1 VRITRGGLQRV
12 SRKEKEKEEKRLR
25 LSRDNLTTVQKSAEG
40 IVSPHVL
47 LTQDSSGGRRPEHE
61 VKGMNPDFRWRMKRM
76 PTRKGANPLTCA
88 EGRERNSRLAAI
100 GASNS
105 TANQEHSN
113 PREHQFMEE
122 VLTKENM
129 TKAMRRV
136 EENQGAAG
144 VDDMTVGELKIYLKQ
159 EWPRIRSELLEGRY
173 KPKPVRRVM
182 IPKAGGGERA
192 LGIPTVVDRLIQQ
205 AVHQVI
211 SPIFEKDFSES
222 SYGYRPKRS
231 AQQAVEGARRYVSEG
246 RRWVVDIDLEK
257 FFDRVNHDILMARVA
272 RKVKD
277 KRILLLIRR
286 YLQAGIMEDGLTKA
300 STEGTPQGGPLSP
313 LLSNILLDDLDKELE
328 SRNHKFCRYADDC
341 NIYVHTQRAGER
353 VKESITLFLAKKL
366 KLKVNEAKSAVD
378 RPWKRKFLG
387 YTITMDK
394 EPRLRASIQSIA
406 KLKDKLRA
414 IFRRGRGRN
423 IGRLIKEELNPVIR
437 GWGNYFS
444 LSRVKKIPEE
454 LDFWIRRKLRCMIW
468 RQMKRAGTRGKRMI
482 KHGLK
487 EIRAWVS
494 ATNGRGPWWNAGA
507 SHMNQAYP
515 RSYFNQ
521 LGLVNLTTKL
531 ANS

>member
-1 VRITRGGLQRV
+1 MEQKMPIIEDENPSTSPGG
-12 SRKEKEKEEKRLR
+12 K
-25 LSRDNLTTVQKSAEG
+25 
-40 IVSPHVL
+40 
-47 LTQDSSGGRRPEHE
+47 
-61 VKGMNPDFRWRMKRM
+61 
-76 PTRKGANPLTCA
+76 
-88 EGRERNSRLAAI
+88 ERNSRLPEA
-100 GASNS
+100 GASKF
-105 TANQEHSN
+105 TASQEHSR
-113 PREHQFMEE
+113 PREHQLMEE

-129 TKAMRRV
+129 SRAMKRV
-136 EENQGAAG
+136 EQNQGAAG
-144 VDDMTVGELKIYLKQ
+144 IDDMTVGELKGYLNK
-159 EWPRIRSELLEGRY
+159 EWQRIKGELLEGRY
-173 KPKPVRRVM
+173 KPKAVRRVM
-182 IPKAGGGERA
+182 IPKVSGGERA

-211 SPIFEKDFSES
+211 SPIFECGFSES

-231 AQQAVEGARRYVSEG
+231 AQQAVEAARRYVVEG

-286 YLQAGIMEDGLTKA
+286 YLQAGIMEDGLTIA

-328 SRNHKFCRYADDC
+328 SREHKFCRYADDC

-353 VKESITLFLAKKL
+353 VKESVALFLANKL

-387 YTITMDK
+387 YTMTMRDK
-394 EPRLRASIQSIA
+394 EPRLRASIQSIR
-406 KLKDKLRA
+406 KLKDSLRA

-423 IGRLIKEELNPVIR
+423 MERLIKEDLNPIIR

-444 LSRVKKIPEE
+444 LTKVKKIPEE
-454 LDFWIRRKLRCMIW
+454 LDYWIRRKLRCILW
-468 RQMKRAGTRGKRMI
+468 RQMKRAGTRGKRLR
-482 KHGLK
+482 KLGLD
-487 EIRAWVS
+487 EARAWAS

-515 RSYFNQ
+515 ITYFNK
-521 LGLVNLTTKL
+521 LGLVNLMTKL
-531 ANS
+531 GSS

>member
-1 VRITRGGLQRV
+1 MPIKEDENTSTSAGGKGRNP
-12 SRKEKEKEEKRLR
+12 RL
-25 LSRDNLTTVQKSAEG
+25 
-40 IVSPHVL
+40 
-47 LTQDSSGGRRPEHE
+47 
-61 VKGMNPDFRWRMKRM
+61 PD
-76 PTRKGANPLTCA
+76 
-88 EGRERNSRLAAI
+88 E
-100 GASNS
+100 GASKS
-105 TANQEHSN
+105 TAGQDNSE
-113 PREHQFMEE
+113 PREHQLMEE

-129 TKAMRRV
+129 TKAMKRV
-136 EENQGAAG
+136 EANKGAAG
-144 VDDMTVGELKIYLKQ
+144 IDDMTVGELKGYLKQ
-159 EWPRIRSELLEGRY
+159 EWPRIRGELLEGRY

-231 AQQAVEGARRYVSEG
+231 AQQAVEAARRYVAEG

-277 KRILLLIRR
+277 KRILLLTRR
-286 YLQAGIMEDGLTKA
+286 YLQTGIMEDGLTKA

-328 SRNHKFCRYADDC
+328 SRQHKFCRYADDS

-353 VKESITLFLAKKL
+353 VKESVTLFLSNRL

-387 YTITMDK
+387 YTMTMDK
-394 EPRLRASIQSIA
+394 EPRLRASVQSIM
-406 KLKDKLRA
+406 KLKDALRI

-423 IGRLIKEELNPVIR
+423 IGRLIMEELNPVIR

-444 LSRVKKIPEE
+444 LTRVKKIPEG
-454 LDFWIRRKLRCMIW
+454 LDFWIRRKLRCILW
-468 RQMKRAGTRGKRMI
+468 RQMKRAKTRAKRMM
-482 KHGLK
+482 KRGLK
-487 EIRAWVS
+487 ENRAWAS

-515 RSYFNQ
+515 ITYFNK
-521 LGLVNLTTKL
+521 LGLVALQTKL
-531 ANS
+531 TNS

>member
-1 VRITRGGLQRV
+1 MPIIEDENSSTSAGGKGRNP
-12 SRKEKEKEEKRLR
+12 RL
-25 LSRDNLTTVQKSAEG
+25 
-40 IVSPHVL
+40 
-47 LTQDSSGGRRPEHE
+47 
-61 VKGMNPDFRWRMKRM
+61 PD
-76 PTRKGANPLTCA
+76 
-88 EGRERNSRLAAI
+88 E
-100 GASNS
+100 GASKT
-105 TANQEHSN
+105 TASQRHLS
-113 PREHQFMEE
+113 PREQQLMEE

-129 TKAMRRV
+129 TKAMKRV
-136 EENQGAAG
+136 EANKGAAG
-144 VDDMTVGELKIYLKQ
+144 VDDMTVSELKSYLKQ
-159 EWPRIRSELLEGRY
+159 EWPRIRGELLEGRY

-231 AQQAVEGARRYVSEG
+231 AQQAVEAARKYVNEG
-246 RRWVVDIDLEK
+246 RRWVVDVDLEK

-277 KRILLLIRR
+277 KRILSLIRR

-328 SRNHKFCRYADDC
+328 GRQHKFCRYADDC

-353 VKESITLFLAKKL
+353 VKESVTLFLGDRL

-387 YTITMDK
+387 YTMTMDK
-394 EPRLRASIQSIA
+394 EPGLRASIQSIG
-406 KLKDKLRA
+406 KLKDTLRA

-423 IGRLIKEELNPVIR
+423 IGRLITEELNPVIR

-444 LSRVKKIPEE
+444 LTRVKKIPEE
-454 LDFWIRRKLRCMIW
+454 LDFWIRRKLRCILW
-468 RQMKRAGTRGKRMI
+468 RQMKRAKTRAKRMM
-482 KHGLK
+482 KRGLK
-487 EIRAWVS
+487 ESRAWAS

-515 RSYFNQ
+515 TTYFNK
-521 LGLVNLTTKL
+521 LGLVTLMTKL
-531 ANS
+531 GNS

>member
-1 VRITRGGLQRV
+1 
-12 SRKEKEKEEKRLR
+12 
-25 LSRDNLTTVQKSAEG
+25 
-40 IVSPHVL
+40 
-47 LTQDSSGGRRPEHE
+47 
-61 VKGMNPDFRWRMKRM
+61 M
-76 PTRKGANPLTCA
+76 PTIEDENTSTNAGGKGRNP
-88 EGRERNSRLAAI
+88 RLPVAT
-100 GASNS
+100 GASKS
-105 TANQEHSN
+105 TASQNSSN
-113 PREHQFMEE
+113 PREHQLMEE
-122 VLTKENM
+122 VLNKENM
-129 TKAMRRV
+129 SAAMKRV
-136 EENQGAAG
+136 EANKGAAG
-144 VDDMTVGELKIYLKQ
+144 IDDMSVDELNGYLKQ
-159 EWPRIRSELLEGRY
+159 EWPRIRGELLEGRY

-182 IPKAGGGERA
+182 IPKTGGGERA

-211 SPIFEKDFSES
+211 SPIFEKGFSES

-231 AQQAVEGARRYVSEG
+231 AQQAVEAARKYVSEG

-328 SRNHKFCRYADDC
+328 SREHKFCRYADDS
-341 NIYVHTQRAGER
+341 NIYVHTHRAGER
-353 VKESITLFLAKKL
+353 VKESVTLFLRDRL

-387 YTITMDK
+387 YTMTWDK
-394 EPRLRASIQSIA
+394 EP
-406 KLKDKLRA
+406 KLKASKQAIGKFKDTLRV

-423 IGRLIKEELNPVIR
+423 IGRLIAEELNPVIR

-444 LSRVKKIPEE
+444 LTRVKKIPEE
-454 LDFWIRRKLRCMIW
+454 LDIWIRRKLRCIIW
-468 RQMKRAGTRGKRMI
+468 RQMKRAKTRGKRMI
-482 KHGLK
+482 QQGLDK
-487 EIRAWVS
+487 QQAWES

-507 SHMNQAYP
+507 LHMKYAYP
-515 RSYFNQ
+515 ITYFNK
-521 LGLVNLTTKL
+521 LGLVILMTKL
-531 ANS
+531 GNS

>member
-1 VRITRGGLQRV
+1 MPITEDENFSTSPGDKQR
-12 SRKEKEKEEKRLR
+12 
-25 LSRDNLTTVQKSAEG
+25 NC
-40 IVSPHVL
+40 PW
-47 LTQDSSGGRRPEHE
+47 PE
-61 VKGMNPDFRWRMKRM
+61 
-76 PTRKGANPLTCA
+76 A
-88 EGRERNSRLAAI
+88 
-100 GASNS
+100 GASKS
-105 TANQEHSN
+105 TASQEHLS
-113 PREHQFMEE
+113 PREQQLMEE

-129 TKAMRRV
+129 TKAMKRV
-136 EENQGAAG
+136 EQNQGAAG
-144 VDDMTVGELKIYLKQ
+144 MDNMTVGELKGYLKQ
-159 EWPRIRSELLEGRY
+159 EWPRIRGQLLEGRY
-173 KPKPVRRVM
+173 QPKPVRRVM

-231 AQQAVEGARRYVSEG
+231 AQQAVQAARKYVSEG

-286 YLQAGIMEDGLTKA
+286 YLQAGIMEDGLTRA

-328 SRNHKFCRYADDC
+328 SREHKFCRYADDC

-353 VKESITLFLAKKL
+353 VKESVTLFLSNRL
-366 KLKVNEAKSAVD
+366 KLKVNEAKGAVD

-387 YTITMDK
+387 YTMTVDK
-394 EPRLRASIQSIA
+394 EPKLRASIQSIG
-406 KLKDKLRA
+406 KLRDTLRA

-423 IGRLIKEELNPVIR
+423 IGRLITEELNPVIR

-444 LSRVKKIPEE
+444 LTRVKKIPEE
-454 LDFWIRRKLRCMIW
+454 LDYWIRRKLRCIIW
-468 RQMKRAGTRGKRMI
+468 RQMKRAGTRGKRLT
-482 KHGLK
+482 KLGLD
-487 EIRAWVS
+487 EARAWAS

-515 RSYFNQ
+515 ITYFNK
-521 LGLVNLTTKL
+521 LGLVNLMTKL
-531 ANS
+531 GNS

>member
-1 VRITRGGLQRV
+1 MPIIGDENTSTGAGGKGRNP
-12 SRKEKEKEEKRLR
+12 RLP
-25 LSRDNLTTVQKSAEG
+25 VA
-40 IVSPHVL
+40 V
-47 LTQDSSGGRRPEHE
+47 
-61 VKGMNPDFRWRMKRM
+61 
-76 PTRKGANPLTCA
+76 
-88 EGRERNSRLAAI
+88 
-100 GASNS
+100 GASKS
-105 TANQEHSN
+105 TASQNNLS
-113 PREHQFMEE
+113 PREEQLMEE
-122 VLTKENM
+122 VLTKGNM
-129 TKAMRRV
+129 TMAMKRVKA
-136 EENQGAAG
+136 NKGAAG
-144 VDDMTVGELKIYLKQ
+144 IDDMTVDELDDYISR
-159 EWPRIRSELLEGRY
+159 EWPRIRGELLEGRY

-182 IPKAGGGERA
+182 IPKTGGGERA

-231 AQQAVEGARRYVSEG
+231 AQQAVQDARKYVSEG

-328 SRNHKFCRYADDC
+328 SREHKFCRYADDS

-353 VKESITLFLAKKL
+353 VKESVTLFLSNRL

-394 EPRLRASIQSIA
+394 EPRLRASKQAIV
-406 KLKDKLRA
+406 KFKDTLRA
-414 IFRRGRGRN
+414 IFRRGRGCN
-423 IGRLIKEELNPVIR
+423 MGRLITEEMNPVIR

-444 LSRVKKIPEE
+444 LTRVKSVPEE
-454 LDFWIRRKLRCMIW
+454 LDSWIRRKLRCIIW
-468 RQMKRAGTRGKRMI
+468 RQMKRVGTRGKRLT
-482 KHGLK
+482 KLGLG
-487 EIRAWVS
+487 EARAWAS

-507 SHMNQAYP
+507 SHMYHGYP
-515 RSYFNQ
+515 IAYFNN
-521 LGLVNLTTKL
+521 LGLVNLMTKL
-531 ANS
+531 GNS

>member
-1 VRITRGGLQRV
+1 MPIIEDGNTSTGAGGKGRNP
-12 SRKEKEKEEKRLR
+12 RLP
-25 LSRDNLTTVQKSAEG
+25 VA
-40 IVSPHVL
+40 V
-47 LTQDSSGGRRPEHE
+47 
-61 VKGMNPDFRWRMKRM
+61 
-76 PTRKGANPLTCA
+76 
-88 EGRERNSRLAAI
+88 
-100 GASNS
+100 GASKS
-105 TANQEHSN
+105 TASQNNLS
-113 PREHQFMEE
+113 PREHQLMEE

-129 TKAMRRV
+129 TTAMKRV
-136 EENQGAAG
+136 EANKGAAG
-144 VDDMTVGELKIYLKQ
+144 IDGMTADELKGYLKQ
-159 EWPRIRSELLEGRY
+159 EWPRIRGELLEGRY

-182 IPKAGGGERA
+182 IPKTGGGERA

-205 AVHQVI
+205 AVHQII

-231 AQQAVEGARRYVSEG
+231 AQQAVEAARKYVSEG

-328 SRNHKFCRYADDC
+328 GREHKFCRYADDS

-353 VKESITLFLAKKL
+353 VKESVTLFLSNRL

-394 EPRLRASIQSIA
+394 EPRLRASKQAIV
-406 KLKDKLRA
+406 KLKDTLRA

-423 IGRLIKEELNPVIR
+423 MGRLIMEELNPVIR

-444 LSRVKKIPEE
+444 LNRVKKIPEE
-454 LDFWIRRKLRCMIW
+454 LDFWIRRKLRCILW
-468 RQMKRAGTRGKRMI
+468 RQMKKPKTRAKRLM
-482 KHGLK
+482 KHGLDK
-487 EIRAWVS
+487 TRSWMS
-494 ATNGRGPWWNAGA
+494 AGNQRGAWWNAGA

-515 RSYFNQ
+515 ITYFNK
-521 LGLVNLTTKL
+521 LGLVALQTKL
-531 ANS
+531 ISS

>member
-1 VRITRGGLQRV
+1 MPIIEDENSSTSAGSKGRNP
-12 SRKEKEKEEKRLR
+12 RL
-25 LSRDNLTTVQKSAEG
+25 
-40 IVSPHVL
+40 
-47 LTQDSSGGRRPEHE
+47 
-61 VKGMNPDFRWRMKRM
+61 PD
-76 PTRKGANPLTCA
+76 
-88 EGRERNSRLAAI
+88 E
-100 GASNS
+100 GASKT
-105 TANQEHSN
+105 TASQEHSE
-113 PREHQFMEE
+113 PREHQLMEE

-129 TKAMRRV
+129 TKAMKRV
-136 EENQGAAG
+136 EANKGAAG
-144 VDDMTVGELKIYLKQ
+144 VDDMAVGELRSYFKQ
-159 EWPRIRSELLEGRY
+159 EWLRIRGELLEGRY

-182 IPKAGGGERA
+182 IPKTGGGERA

-231 AQQAVEGARRYVSEG
+231 AQQAVEAARRHVSEG
-246 RRWVVDIDLEK
+246 RRWIVDIDLEK

-328 SRNHKFCRYADDC
+328 GRQHKFCRYADDC

-353 VKESITLFLAKKL
+353 VKESVTLFLSKRL

-394 EPRLRASIQSIA
+394 ESRLRASAQSIS

-423 IGRLIKEELNPVIR
+423 IGRLITEELNPAIR

-444 LSRVKKIPEE
+444 LTRVKKIPKE
-454 LDFWIRRKLRCMIW
+454 LDFWIRRKLRCILW
-468 RQMKRAGTRGKRMI
+468 RQMKRAKTRAKRMM
-482 KHGLK
+482 KRGLK
-487 EIRAWVS
+487 ESRAWAS

-507 SHMNQAYP
+507 THMNQAYP
-515 RSYFNQ
+515 ITYFNK
-521 LGLVNLTTKL
+521 LGLVALQTKL
-531 ANS
+531 MNS